1 MANQSARIGR
11 EKRTV
16 RAMLHIYCRAHH
28 RAGEDQSGEGR
39 SGEEPCGECG
49 ELLDYALERLDRCP
63 FGEGKTAC
71 VDCEIHCYKP
81 AMRDRV
87 REVMRFAGPRMIFRH
102 PILAVLHLLD
112 GRRKQPSS

>member
-11 EKRTV
+11 EERTV

-28 RAGEDQSGEGR
+28 RSGQEL
-39 SGEEPCGECG
+39 CGECS
-49 ELLDYALERLDRCP
+49 ELLDYALDRLDRCP